1 MRRREICLSAD
12 LTTAAAPT
20 TPAPSRWGP
29 FSHLAFTVIWTASL
43 VSNVGTAMFDT
54 ASGWLITSLDA
65 NPITVSLVQVAVS
78 LPLFLFTLPSG
89 ALADVIDSRRLL
101 IAVEVAILAV
111 SVVFAGLVSLNL
123 ATPPLLLATTFL
135 LGVGGALTSPAWGA
149 TIPMLVPKQD
159 LDSATAA
166 NGVAFNI
173 GRAAGPA
180 LGGLVIAALGI
191 AIPFWVFASSNV
203 GIIAALIW
211 WRSPRKGAQS
221 LPAERLA
228 SAVRAGVRHAANNP
242 YLGATLVRVLAF
254 FPFASAY
261 LALLPLLARHLISEG
276 PQLYGILLAAIGV
289 GTVGGSLIIRW
300 LKDELGPDRL
310 VAAGS
315 VGAAFALVLFGLAHD
330 PITAVSACL
339 LGGASWTVVLTKL
352 YVSAQ
357 VALPDWARGRGLAVF
372 LTFIFGATTAG
383 SAVWGKLSAME
394 GLPIAYFVAAG
405 GLVLAI
411 PMTWRW
417 KLQTGVGIDFSPAMH
432 WRAPI
437 VARRVENNQGPVVVV
452 VEYRVDANDRAE
464 FLSAVDELG
473 YARKRDGAYAW
484 GVYEDVADGGR
495 FIETFSIESWL
506 EVLHQRERATNAD
519 EMLRS
524 RVRQLLKEA
533 PRITIGVSPER
544 PHRHWRKRA
553 GGPGP

>member
-1 MRRREICLSAD
+1 
-12 LTTAAAPT
+12 
-20 TPAPSRWGP
+20 
-29 FSHLAFTVIWTASL
+29 
-43 VSNVGTAMFDT
+43 MFDT

-123 ATPPLLLATTFL
+123 ATPSLLLATTFL

-261 LALLPLLARHLISEG
+261 LALLPLLARHLMSEG

-315 VGAAFALVLFGLAHD
+315 LGAAFALVLFGLAHD

-394 GLPIAYFVAAG
+394 GLPIAYFVAAA

-437 VARRVENNQGPVVVV
+437 VARKVENNQGPVVAV

-473 YARKRDGAYAW
+473 HARKRDGAYAW

>member
-1 MRRREICLSAD
+1 LSAD

-111 SVVFAGLVSLNL
+111 SVVFAGLVSLKL
-123 ATPPLLLATTFL
+123 ATPSLLLATTFL

-315 VGAAFALVLFGLAHD
+315 LGAAFALVLFGLAHD

-394 GLPIAYFVAAG
+394 GLPIAYFAAAAG
-405 GLVLAI
+405 VVLAI

-437 VARRVENNQGPVVVV
+437 VARRVENNQGPVVAV

-506 EVLHQRERATNAD
+506 ELLHQRERATNAD

-524 RVRQLLKEA
+524 RVRQLLKEE

-544 PHRHWRKRA
+544 PHRHWRKRS
-553 GGPGP
+553 GEPGP

>member
-1 MRRREICLSAD
+1 VRRREIRLSAD

-111 SVVFAGLVSLNL
+111 SVVFAGLVSLKL
-123 ATPPLLLATTFL
+123 ATPSLLLATTFL

-315 VGAAFALVLFGLAHD
+315 LGAAFALVLFGLAHD

-394 GLPIAYFVAAG
+394 GLPIAYFAAAAG
-405 GLVLAI
+405 VVLAI

-437 VARRVENNQGPVVVV
+437 VARRVENNQGPVVAV

-506 EVLHQRERATNAD
+506 ELLHQRERATNAD

-544 PHRHWRKRA
+544 PHRHWRKRS
-553 GGPGP
+553 GEPGP